1 MLIHNFKD
9 NKLSLLDIGARDG
22 IGWPWNTIK
31 REMLNIILVET
42 DPVKAIIKYIE
53 KESNGFYPFKNG
65 SRILHRVFHV
75 LTHSFKL
82 TYEGWANGDPHIGSK
97 KKSFFWF

>member
-1 MLIHNFKD
+1 MDALVNTTMVYGFLDYASAIVNTSFSKD
-9 NKLSLLDIGARDG
+9 YLD
-22 IGWPWNTIK
+22 K
-31 REMLNIILVET
+31 KERES
-42 DPVKAIIKYIE
+42 IIKCID
-53 KESNGFYPFKNG
+53 KASNDFYPFKNG

-75 LTHSFKL
+75 LTYSFKP